1 MNNLISRLK
10 ERSTYA
16 GLLALLGAFG
26 LAVDPELYGHAS
38 TILISL
44 VGLYEIVRREKK

>member
-1 MNNLISRLK
+1 MNAILSRLK

-16 GLLALLGAFG
+16 GLASLLGVFG
-26 LAVDPELYGHAS
+26 LVIDPQVYGHAS

-44 VGLYEIVRREKK
+44 VGLYEILRREK

>member
-1 MNNLISRLK
+1 MKFIISRLK

-16 GLLALLGAFG
+16 GLAALLAAFG

-44 VGLYEIVRREKK
+44 VGLYEILRREKP

>member
-1 MNNLISRLK
+1 MNAIVSRLK

-16 GLLALLGAFG
+16 GLAALLGAFG

-44 VGLYEIVRREKK
+44 VGVWEIVRREKK

>member
-1 MNNLISRLK
+1 MNAILSRLK

-38 TILISL
+38 TILISI
-44 VGLYEIVRREKK
+44 VGVWEIVRREKK

>member
-1 MNNLISRLK
+1 MNAILSRLK

-16 GLLALLGAFG
+16 GLATLLGAFG
-26 LAVDPELYGHAS
+26 LVIDPQVYGHAS

>member
-1 MNNLISRLK
+1 MNTILARLK
-10 ERSTYA
+10 EKSTYA